1 MRAYTDGW
9 DSAWVDF
16 TKGLGCPI
24 GAVPAAAAL
33 YALDHRVERLAA
45 IARTLAERGGG
56 R

>member
-1 MRAYTDGW
+1 MRAYTDGR

-16 TKGLGCPI
+16 TKGLGYPV
-24 GAVPAAAAL
+24 GAVPTAAAL

-45 IARTLAERGGG
+45 IARTLAGRGGG